1 MIVNSLM
8 EEMLIGLKVRTS
20 ISWRFVRKF
29 VDKDYTNY
37 LLLEYAFS
45 VAS

>member
-1 MIVNSLM
+1 MIVKSLM
-8 EEMLIGLKVRTS
+8 EEMLIGLKVRTY

-29 VDKDYTNY
+29 VGKDYTNY

-45 VAS
+45 GAS